1 MSIINEALKKAQQK
15 NEQIK
20 KEEIKTAEPKQ
31 AEITAVVPPVV
42 TKEPEPRNKIAGIGF
57 LIIILIIIS
66 VFIKINDVKKQG
78 SDSGTEGV
86 ITETLSRSTADQGA
100 KVVKKKPEQNIGIT
114 VYSPNEPKGSLPD
127 LLSPL
132 ELSGIVYGSGGRD
145 YAIVNNK
152 VLEIG
157 DEIDNYQLIT
167 IEKDSIVLFSGKE
180 EIVLDLK

>member
-20 KEEIKTAEPKQ
+20 KEEIKTAEPEREK
-31 AEITAVVPPVV
+31 ITVAPPVV
-42 TKEPEPRNKIAGIGF
+42 SEEPKPGNKIAGIGF

-78 SDSGTEGV
+78 SDSGTEQV
-86 ITETLSRSTADQGA
+86 ITETLSRSTTDQGA

-127 LLSPL
+127 LLSPF
-132 ELSGIVYGSGGRD
+132 ELSGIVYGSGGQD

-180 EIVLDLK
+180 EIILDLK

>member
-20 KEEIKTAEPKQ
+20 KEEIKTAEPEREK
-31 AEITAVVPPVV
+31 ITVAPPVV
-42 TKEPEPRNKIAGIGF
+42 SEEPKPGNKIAGIGF

-78 SDSGTEGV
+78 S
-86 ITETLSRSTADQGA
+86 ETLSRSTADQGA

-114 VYSPNEPKGSLPD
+114 VYSPNEPKKHLPD
-127 LLSPL
+127 VTISGF

-145 YAIVNNK
+145 YVIVNNK

-180 EIVLDLK
+180 EIVLDLR